1 MNNDIPAKNDKMK
14 QLLNG
19 TGKRGKEKCP
29 RNGALY

>member
-19 TGKRGKEKCP
+19 IRGRGKEKCP